1 MRRFLPDQF
10 TLVLIAT
17 VAFASFFPAVGKG
30 ASFMMVASNLAI
42 SLLFFLHGARL
53 STEAIVA
60 GVKDLRLHALI
71 LACTFLLFPALGLGL
86 RALFP
91 GLLAPALWLG
101 VLFVC
106 TLSSTVQ
113 SSIAL
118 TSMARGNIPGAIC
131 AATAS
136 NLLGTVLTPLLVAV
150 LLHRQ
155 GGGHGLADAGRILLQ
170 LLLPF
175 AMGSLLRPWI
185 GAWAQRNSRTLAKV
199 DRSSILLAVYTAFSE
214 AVAQGIW
221 HAFPAIDM
229 ASMVLVNALLLGSA
243 LLITTWGA
251 RKLGLS
257 KENEITLVFCG
268 SKKSLASG
276 IPLATVL
283 FGTSQ
288 MGVVVL
294 PLMIFHQMQL
304 MVCAV
309 LARRYAE
316 RPVPGQAAASSS
328 GRILPAGRQ

>member
-10 TLVLIAT
+10 TLILIAT

-30 ASFMMVASNLAI
+30 ATFMMVASNVAI

-53 STEAIVA
+53 STDAIVS
-60 GVKDLRLHALI
+60 GVKDVRLHGLI

-91 GLLAPALWLG
+91 GLLTPSLWLG

-113 SSIAL
+113 SSIAF
-118 TSMARGNIPGAIC
+118 TSMARGNVPGAIC

-175 AMGSLLRPWI
+175 AVGSLLRPWI
-185 GAWAQRNSRTLAKV
+185 GAWALRNSRTLSKV

-221 HAFPAIDM
+221 HAFPAIDL
-229 ASMVLVNALLLGSA
+229 ATMVLVNALLLGSV
-243 LLITTWGA
+243 LVITTWVS
-251 RKLGLS
+251 RKLGMT

-316 RPVPGQAAASSS
+316 RPQAPQAEASSS

>member
-10 TLVLIAT
+10 TLILIAT
-17 VAFASFFPAVGKG
+17 VVFASFFPAVGKG
-30 ASFMMVASNLAI
+30 ASFMMVASNVAI

-53 STEAIVA
+53 STDAIVA
-60 GVKDLRLHALI
+60 GVKDVRLLALI
-71 LACTFLLFPALGLGL
+71 LGCTFILFPALGLAL
-86 RALFP
+86 RAVFP
-91 GLLAPALWLG
+91 GLLTPSLWLG
-101 VLFVC
+101 VIFVC

-113 SSIAL
+113 SSIAF
-118 TSMARGNIPGAIC
+118 TSMARGNVPGAIC

-175 AMGSLLRPWI
+175 AVGSLLRPWI
-185 GAWAQRNSRTLAKV
+185 GAWAQRNSRVLSKV

-221 HAFPAIDM
+221 HAFPAIDL
-229 ASMVLVNALLLGSA
+229 ATMVLVNALLLGSV
-243 LLITTWGA
+243 LLVTTWGS

-288 MGVVVL
+288 MGIVVL

-309 LARRYAE
+309 LARRYADRAE
-316 RPVPGQAAASSS
+316 PTQAAE
-328 GRILPAGRQ
+328 PARA